1 MADNNAVPTVSQPK
15 AEPTLEYDDEKVEML
30 IKEVI
35 RIRPQDFSAC
45 KHSFEEWVNQWDK

>member
-1 MADNNAVPTVSQPK
+1 VVNNNDITPDVELAP
-15 AEPTLEYDDEKVEML
+15 EPVIEYEDEKVEML

-45 KHSFEEWVNQWDK
+45 KHSFEEWVNSWDK